1 MLTKW
6 VNLYI
11 RGDIMADTTN
21 VLMARVRRQVLENE
35 NVNRGISV
43 SKNGGVSRDPNVVL
57 QDANVQR
64 LLRLIREN
72 NRTTSS

>member
-1 MLTKW
+1 
-6 VNLYI
+6 
-11 RGDIMADTTN
+11 MADTTN